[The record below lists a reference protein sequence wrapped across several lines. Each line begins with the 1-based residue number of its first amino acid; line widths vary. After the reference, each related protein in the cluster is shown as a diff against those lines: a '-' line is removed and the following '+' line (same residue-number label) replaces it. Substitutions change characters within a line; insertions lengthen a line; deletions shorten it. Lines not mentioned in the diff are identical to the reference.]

1 MEFKEFKEI
10 LESAIQHDDQLQH
23 YSNILKFDHDIF
35 QFGWILLDKIWFQ
48 NFSEEGVDWINWWLW
63 ERMAITG
70 EELPWYD
77 EEGNKRYAHTIED
90 LWGIVKEYQL

>member
-1 MEFKEFKEI
+1 MEFKEFKDI
-10 LESAIQHDDQLQH
+10 LERAIQHDDQLQY

-63 ERMAITG
+63 ERTSITG

-77 EEGNKRYAHTIED
+77 EEGNKHYAHTIED
-90 LWGIVKEYQL
+90 LWNIVKEYQL